1 MIRRTGDATLGLGLA
16 ARPWQASA
24 QAATKKILFF
34 SKSSAYE
41 HAVIKRNNGKP
52 SFVEQILTEL
62 GPKHGF
68 EFTYTKDGRLF
79 TPEYLAKFDAFYFYT
94 SGLLTIAGNDK
105 NPPMTDAGKAAF
117 LDAIKQG
124 KGFIGTHSASD
135 TFHTN
140 EGEDAWK
147 DKERKSRYHNYGDRA
162 DAYVQMLGC
171 EFIIHGKQQKPK
183 THVVDNKFRGFK
195 NAG

>member
-1 MIRRTGDATLGLGLA
+1 MASRCRPRPRRRPSAPHPNRKFRMNRREMIRRTGAATLGLGLA

-68 EFTYTKDGRLF
+68 EFT
-79 TPEYLAKFDAFYFYT
+79 
-94 SGLLTIAGNDK
+94 
-105 NPPMTDAGKAAF
+105 
-117 LDAIKQG
+117 
-124 KGFIGTHSASD
+124 
-135 TFHTN
+135 
-140 EGEDAWK
+140 
-147 DKERKSRYHNYGDRA
+147 
-162 DAYVQMLGC
+162 
-171 EFIIHGKQQKPK
+171 
-183 THVVDNKFRGFK
+183 
-195 NAG
+195 